1 MADNETGELTAKEQ
15 EAAIKAAPKT
25 GANTHRATERGYAE
39 GQLIEEG
46 DIIPAGV
53 VIADADDDGGWME
66 KIKGNKDLAAAVE
79 EALDPHPKDVDM
91 TALSKPALEAMAAE
105 RGINAGGLSKADLI
119 TAIAAAR
126 EKDAG

>member
-1 MADNETGELTAKEQ
+1 MVDVATGEMTADER
-15 EAAIKAAPKT
+15 EAAIKKAPKT
-25 GANTHRATERGYAE
+25 GDNTHVANQRGYAL
-39 GQLIEEG
+39 GQLIEDGELV
-46 DIIPAGV
+46 PAGV
-53 VIADADDDGGWME
+53 IVSDVWMD
-66 KIKGNKDLAAAVE
+66 KIKGNKELAAAVE

-105 RGINAGGLSKADLI
+105 RGINVAGLSKADLI